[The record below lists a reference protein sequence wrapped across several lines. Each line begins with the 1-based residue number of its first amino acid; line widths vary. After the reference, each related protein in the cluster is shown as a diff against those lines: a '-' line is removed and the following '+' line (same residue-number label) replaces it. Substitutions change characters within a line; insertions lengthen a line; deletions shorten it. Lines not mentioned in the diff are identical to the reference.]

1 MDANFEGP
9 QCRLASPHSSAIVDL
24 NRDLLGGMSIIPVLY
39 AMQHK
44 PIRMNLMYPT
54 LFACIDI
61 WTMLMDHLLFSVFFS
76 EQNLKR

>member
-9 QCRLASPHSSAIVDL
+9 QCRLASFHSSAIVDL

-44 PIRMNLMYPT
+44 PIRMNLMYLT
-54 LFACIDI
+54 LFTCIDI
-61 WTMLMDHLLFSVFFS
+61 WTM
-76 EQNLKR
+76 